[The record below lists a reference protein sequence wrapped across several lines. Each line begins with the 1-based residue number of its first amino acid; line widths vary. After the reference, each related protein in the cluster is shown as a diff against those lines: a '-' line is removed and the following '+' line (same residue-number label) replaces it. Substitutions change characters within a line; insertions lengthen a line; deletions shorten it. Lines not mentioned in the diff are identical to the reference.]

1 MVSVEAQS
9 DGGGKRPLRAAGVSA
24 AARAATF
31 PVTAVCTL
39 ATASLTIQYAGAPA
53 YAAIATLV
61 TLSQLI
67 PFADLGVG
75 AGVVNAVSSGE
86 PEEAR
91 RAVAVAIRVLLC
103 SALALVMVAL
113 TVNSAV
119 GWVNVL
125 GISDAPIAH
134 ADLAALAVICLIAL
148 SLPFGVGQRVLIGAM
163 RNPTAIA
170 VSVVAPLTTLAGT
183 AAIVW
188 LRVSPTFLVF
198 PAVVGSLF
206 VAIASSL
213 VAARI
218 TRVSFFD
225 VFKFKRIRYPG
236 LLRIGAWYVLLT
248 AASAASFQS
257 GRVVLAHASGLH
269 EVAEFSLVMQFYLP
283 LWSFFVAGGTALWPV
298 FGRMRTS
305 NTDPNFLVLRMS
317 AFFAIAATI
326 CGLGLVLLG
335 PLVSAVLSNGNV
347 APPWS
352 TFTAAAS
359 LILVQSV
366 QLVQG
371 VSLTDRSGIKFQA
384 LYAIP
389 MMIFVPAMTWLTA
402 DPLGSAAPFVAAAL
416 GVFLFQILPNA
427 LHLRGAQRTSQFGL
441 QTEVAQ

>member
-1 MVSVEAQS
+1 MGVEAQN
-9 DGGGKRPLRAAGVSA
+9 DGGEKRPLRAAGISA

-39 ATASLTIQYAGAPA
+39 VTASLTIRYAGAPA

-103 SALALVMVAL
+103 STLALIMVAL
-113 TVNSAV
+113 IVDSTI
-119 GWVNVL
+119 GWADVL

-134 ADLAALAVICLIAL
+134 ADVAALAVICVIAL
-148 SLPFGVGQRVLIGAM
+148 SLPFGVGQRVLIGSM

-170 VSVVAPLTTLAGT
+170 VSVLAPLTTLAGT

-206 VAIASSL
+206 VAIISSVIAAKLTRASFL
-213 VAARI
+213 
-218 TRVSFFD
+218 D
-225 VFKFKRIRYPG
+225 VFRFKLIRYPG
-236 LLRIGAWYVLLT
+236 LLRIGVWYVLLT

-257 GRVVLAHASGLH
+257 GRIVLAHASGLR

-305 NTDPNFLVLRMS
+305 NADPNVLVLRMS
-317 AFFAIAATI
+317 AFFAIAATV
-326 CGLGLVLLG
+326 CGLGLVILG
-335 PLVSAVLSNGNV
+335 PLVSDVLSKGDV
-347 APPWS
+347 APPWI

-371 VSLTDRSGIKFQA
+371 VSLTDRSGIRFQA
-384 LYAIP
+384 LCAMP
-389 MMIFVPAMTWLTA
+389 MMIFVPVMTWLA
-402 DPLGSAAPFVAAAL
+402 AHFLGSAAPFVAAAL
-416 GVFLFQILPNA
+416 GVLLFQILPNA
-427 LHLRGAQRTSQFGL
+427 LHLRGARKVSEFGL
-441 QTEVAQ
+441 RTEVAQ